1 MLKRLFTVCGS
12 MLLLGTMAA
21 AQAPAPQD
29 GFVNVNTL
37 PPADQVAA
45 GPLLLAAYSFVWI
58 AVLVYVWTVWR
69 RLNKVETEMK
79 ALERRSGAR

>member
-1 MLKRLFTVCGS
+1 MLKRLFTVCCS
-12 MLLLGTMAA
+12 MFLVGTMAA

-29 GFVNVNTL
+29 GFVPANTL

-45 GPLLLAAYSFVWI
+45 GPLLLAAYSFVWV
-58 AVLVYVWTVWR
+58 AVLFYVWTVRR